1 MSKAVVARVF
11 DQAAAA
17 TPDSDSALM
26 ERVGA
31 GEAAACRTLVE
42 SHLGRC
48 VGLAY
53 RLLGDPIEAEDV
65 AQDAFLR
72 LWRHAR
78 RWQPRARLTT
88 WLHRVTYNLCMDR
101 LRARRNLSSAQPPE
115 LGPIGNPSG
124 SVQRNQVARVVGDAL
139 NSLPRRQRAAI
150 ALVYRRE
157 LSNIEAAEVMGISVD
172 AVESLLARGRQGMRK
187 RLSALRADLMGEP

>member
-1 MSKAVVARVF
+1 MSKAAAARVF
-11 DQAAAA
+11 DPAAAA
-17 TPDSDSALM
+17 TPDSDAALM
-26 ERVGA
+26 RRVGE
-31 GEAAACRTLVE
+31 GEAAACRALVE

-72 LWRHAR
+72 LWRLAT

-88 WLHRVTYNLCMDR
+88 WLHRVTYNLCIDR
-101 LRARRNLSSAQPPE
+101 LRARRSMSSAQLPE
-115 LGPIGNPSG
+115 PGSNADPSG
-124 SVQRNQVARVVGDAL
+124 TMQRNQVARVVGDAL
-139 NSLPRRQRAAI
+139 NALPRRQRAAI

-172 AVESLLARGRQGMRK
+172 AVESLLARGRQGLRK

>member
-1 MSKAVVARVF
+1 MSKAAAARVF

-17 TPDSDSALM
+17 TPDSDAALM
-26 ERVGA
+26 RRVGE
-31 GEAAACRTLVE
+31 GEAAACRALVE
-42 SHLGRC
+42 GHLGRC

-72 LWRHAR
+72 LWRLAAR
-78 RWQPRARLTT
+78 WRPRARLTT

-101 LRARRNLSSAQPPE
+101 HRARRRRSSAQPPE
-115 LGPIGNPSG
+115 PESNGNPSET
-124 SVQRNQVARVVGDAL
+124 VQRNQVARVVGDAL
-139 NSLPRRQRAAI
+139 NALPQRQRAAI
-150 ALVYRRE
+150 TLVYRRE

-172 AVESLLARGRQGMRK
+172 AVESLLARGRQALRK
-187 RLSALRADLMGEP
+187 RLSARRPDLMGEP